1 MNLLNMQSGITSY
14 KPLNN
19 LNFFVL
25 METNQIGDRKK
36 IPLMHQNSK
45 ASYYIFDGHHSCMPI
60 KNEASSKKSER
71 KKNRN
76 NL

>member
-1 MNLLNMQSGITSY
+1 
-14 KPLNN
+14 
-19 LNFFVL
+19 